1 MMLSGTARLAGVM
14 GWPVAHSRSP
24 RLHGYWLQQHGID
37 GAYVPLAVRP
47 ENLPLALGALSV
59 LGFAGCNLTIP
70 HKEAALDLV
79 DEITPL
85 AARIGAINTVI
96 VKADG
101 TLCGDNT
108 DAYGFIENLRGSVAG
123 FDPAAGPA
131 VVLGA
136 GGAARAVCAGLIEAG
151 ATEICLLNRTQERA
165 EIVARD
171 LGAALRVEPWSGRG
185 AALQGAALLVNTTS
199 LGMTGQA
206 ALDIDLAALPLAA
219 VVNDLVYSPLTT
231 ALLGAA
237 AERGNIT
244 VGGLGM
250 LLHQAR
256 PGFAAWFG
264 AEPDVTP
271 ALHNF
276 VAGM

>member
-1 MMLSGTARLAGVM
+1 MLSGTARLAGVM

-47 ENLPLALGALSV
+47 ENLPQALGALSV

-70 HKEAALDLV
+70 HKEAALDLI

-151 ATEICLLNRTQERA
+151 ATEICLLNR
-165 EIVARD
+165 
-171 LGAALRVEPWSGRG
+171 
-185 AALQGAALLVNTTS
+185 
-199 LGMTGQA
+199 
-206 ALDIDLAALPLAA
+206 
-219 VVNDLVYSPLTT
+219 
-231 ALLGAA
+231 
-237 AERGNIT
+237 
-244 VGGLGM
+244 
-250 LLHQAR
+250 
-256 PGFAAWFG
+256 
-264 AEPDVTP
+264 
-271 ALHNF
+271 
-276 VAGM
+276 